1 MSTNQ
6 NYFTPSDKK
15 QIFEIFS
22 EINYKLKQLGS
33 IHTGGMTLFFNDKS
47 KEPKWHISIG
57 SDNDGYTLIYSEFS
71 DKENKWIRKDEQ
83 TCEYFNDALS
93 ILKLYRKKLDD
104 LGFEKALPQK
114 AIYLKYAIYDRSN
127 SSYVNW
133 YLTKTNK
140 FNYFYCPQG
149 SDYYEMRKLFLNSL
163 VLFDTAEEAKEYVY
177 QNKKDIISKN
187 TVDIIQIKIEDESH
201 YHFGRKSIIHIKNYN
216 EDINE
221 YDMEIDGIDLY
232 YNNNIIGQ
240 LGTTKDHNY
249 NGEVALVSNLN
260 KRFIQSVMHYL
271 YSTLRGI
278 KWEKPTILSSPIE
291 DKYFGYNPSDI
302 YTDDID
308 VVYGSKTIGYC
319 GTKNSNFTGE
329 IRFKDGVDE
338 NLKKAVL
345 YKFNN
350 SSLYNDVEWKEVE
363 KMKES
368 IESKLAENFAN
379 ELKNLQREGLFENV
393 KSFDLDFT
401 GKGINIKLNESI
413 NSHDTPFLFFL
424 KTKQYLCEEF
434 FKQLY
439 GVDNNS
445 IVTNFQKEVIK
456 KCNISVNKFKS
467 NTLWGI
473 YFSHLTPF
481 IKDEDI
487 FRIIEDHNGESLLQK
502 EFGSVEALKE
512 CMNRIDLL
520 RPDSQAFERM
530 KKFFSLF
537 ISDVEDWK
545 NKIWNKTWSENLN
558 LLSGYILGNI
568 SWEVLDDKINRSS
581 KSSES
586 SKTSTTPFMDEIFS
600 LAQNIYIFDEI
611 IDKWPDS
618 YDYYSEVAESVGD
631 DYDDIKDRFD
641 FDQLNLRDCIEF
653 ITEHDGENIA
663 KKMFGTIENIQKSFE
678 EYDSNE
684 DVKNVLTQFVDY
696 FRDDLNEYEEQ
707 YWRECIDSA
716 VSDWNAYYSD
726 DDNDY

>member
-1 MSTNQ
+1 MAHINQ
-6 NYFTPSDKK
+6 NYFTPSNKK

-22 EINYKLKQLGS
+22 EVNYKLKQLGN

-93 ILKLYRKKLDD
+93 ILKSYRKKLDN
-104 LGFEKALPQK
+104 LGFEKTLPQK
-114 AIYLKYAIYDRSN
+114 AIYFKYAIYDRSN

-133 YLTKTNK
+133 YLTKTNE

-216 EDINE
+216 EDIDE

-240 LGTTKDHNY
+240 LGVTKDHKY
-249 NGEVALVSNLN
+249 NGEVALVSNLS

-271 YSTLRGI
+271 YSTVRGV
-278 KWEKPTILSSPIE
+278 KWEKPTILSSLIE

-319 GTKNSNFTGE
+319 DTKNRNFTGE

-368 IESKLAENFAN
+368 IESKFAENFAN
-379 ELKNLQREGLFENV
+379 ELKNLQKEGLFENV
-393 KSFDLDFT
+393 KSFDLDFN
-401 GKGINIKLNESI
+401 GRGINIKLNESQPG
-413 NSHDTPFLFFL
+413 NRNVSFKKRSNLKENETNEVTYAQDFL
-424 KTKQYLCEEF
+424 
-434 FKQLY
+434 
-439 GVDNNS
+439 G
-445 IVTNFQKEVIK
+445 
-456 KCNISVNKFKS
+456 
-467 NTLWGI
+467 
-473 YFSHLTPF
+473 
-481 IKDEDI
+481 EDI
-487 FRIIEDHNGESLLQK
+487 DISELKEAAAEAGISLEIYEGSGNNGCDEIYVTASS
-502 EFGSVEALKE
+502 EEALKE
-512 CMNRIDLL
+512 FLY
-520 RPDSQAFERM
+520 
-530 KKFFSLF
+530 
-537 ISDVEDWK
+537 DW
-545 NKIWNKTWSENLN
+545 WL
-558 LLSGYILGNI
+558 
-568 SWEVLDDKINRSS
+568 
-581 KSSES
+581 
-586 SKTSTTPFMDEIFS
+586 
-600 LAQNIYIFDEI
+600 
-611 IDKWPDS
+611 
-618 YDYYSEVAESVGD
+618 
-631 DYDDIKDRFD
+631 
-641 FDQLNLRDCIEF
+641 
-653 ITEHDGENIA
+653 
-663 KKMFGTIENIQKSFE
+663 IEN
-678 EYDSNE
+678 
-684 DVKNVLTQFVDY
+684 
-696 FRDDLNEYEEQ
+696 
-707 YWRECIDSA
+707 
-716 VSDWNAYYSD
+716 D
-726 DDNDY
+726 DDFEAGLLD

>member
-1 MSTNQ
+1 MKRRIKESKNIFPCIVYMENQ
-6 NYFTPSDKK
+6 DYDEVYYYLDTPEYGLSWRYFDDVE
-15 QIFEIFS
+15 QEDIE
-22 EINYKLKQLGS
+22 NYKYIIKNTADL
-33 IHTGGMTLFFNDKS
+33 
-47 KEPKWHISIG
+47 
-57 SDNDGYTLIYSEFS
+57 
-71 DKENKWIRKDEQ
+71 RK
-83 TCEYFNDALS
+83 A
-93 ILKLYRKKLDD
+93 IDD
-104 LGFEKALPQK
+104 LEEDFIYGYGAKYFKLSGNYMEDLLNRGKTLVHVSNVDSRDTVFIIKVKPAQNVELALAESFEK
-114 AIYLKYAIYDRSN
+114 
-127 SSYVNW
+127 
-133 YLTKTNK
+133 
-140 FNYFYCPQG
+140 
-149 SDYYEMRKLFLNSL
+149 
-163 VLFDTAEEAKEYVY
+163 
-177 QNKKDIISKN
+177 
-187 TVDIIQIKIEDESH
+187 
-201 YHFGRKSIIHIKNYN
+201 
-216 EDINE
+216 
-221 YDMEIDGIDLY
+221 
-232 YNNNIIGQ
+232 
-240 LGTTKDHNY
+240 
-249 NGEVALVSNLN
+249 
-260 KRFIQSVMHYL
+260 
-271 YSTLRGI
+271 
-278 KWEKPTILSSPIE
+278 TI
-291 DKYFGYNPSDI
+291 
-302 YTDDID
+302 
-308 VVYGSKTIGYC
+308 
-319 GTKNSNFTGE
+319 
-329 IRFKDGVDE
+329 R
-338 NLKKAVL
+338 
-345 YKFNN
+345 
-350 SSLYNDVEWKEVE
+350 
-363 KMKES
+363 
-368 IESKLAENFAN
+368 
-379 ELKNLQREGLFENV
+379 NLQKEGLFENI

-413 NSHDTPFLFFL
+413 NQHDTPFLFFL

-520 RPDSQAFERM
+520 RPDNQALERM

-545 NKIWNKTWSENLN
+545 NKTWNKTWSENLN

-568 SWEVLDDKINRSS
+568 SWKVLDDKINRSS

-641 FDQLNLRDCIEF
+641 FDQLNLRDCIEL

-726 DDNDY
+726 DNDY

>member
-1 MSTNQ
+1 MVHINQ
-6 NYFTPSDKK
+6 NYFTPSNKK

-22 EINYKLKQLGS
+22 EVNYKLKQLGN

-93 ILKLYRKKLDD
+93 ILKSYRKKLDN

-114 AIYLKYAIYDRSN
+114 AIYFKYAIYDRSN

-133 YLTKTNK
+133 YLTKTNE

-216 EDINE
+216 EDIDE
-221 YDMEIDGIDLY
+221 YDMEIDGVDLY

-240 LGTTKDHNY
+240 LGVIKDHKY
-249 NGEVALVSNLN
+249 NGEVALVSNLS

-271 YSTLRGI
+271 YSTVRGV

-319 GTKNSNFTGE
+319 DTKNRNFTGE

-393 KSFDLDFT
+393 KSFDLNFT
-401 GKGINIKLNESI
+401 GRGINIKLNESRPE
-413 NSHDTPFLFFL
+413 NRNASFKKRSNLKENETNEVTYAQDFL
-424 KTKQYLCEEF
+424 
-434 FKQLY
+434 
-439 GVDNNS
+439 G
-445 IVTNFQKEVIK
+445 
-456 KCNISVNKFKS
+456 
-467 NTLWGI
+467 
-473 YFSHLTPF
+473 
-481 IKDEDI
+481 EDI
-487 FRIIEDHNGESLLQK
+487 DISELKEAAAEAGISLEIYEGSGNNGCDEIYVTASS
-502 EFGSVEALKE
+502 EEALKE
-512 CMNRIDLL
+512 FLY
-520 RPDSQAFERM
+520 
-530 KKFFSLF
+530 
-537 ISDVEDWK
+537 DW
-545 NKIWNKTWSENLN
+545 WL
-558 LLSGYILGNI
+558 
-568 SWEVLDDKINRSS
+568 
-581 KSSES
+581 
-586 SKTSTTPFMDEIFS
+586 
-600 LAQNIYIFDEI
+600 
-611 IDKWPDS
+611 
-618 YDYYSEVAESVGD
+618 
-631 DYDDIKDRFD
+631 
-641 FDQLNLRDCIEF
+641 
-653 ITEHDGENIA
+653 
-663 KKMFGTIENIQKSFE
+663 IEN
-678 EYDSNE
+678 
-684 DVKNVLTQFVDY
+684 
-696 FRDDLNEYEEQ
+696 
-707 YWRECIDSA
+707 
-716 VSDWNAYYSD
+716 D
-726 DDNDY
+726 DDFEAGLLD